1 MLTLRSN
8 FSPSITNEL
17 KFQHLYTFQNSYQ
30 NDELGHP
37 VPRAIVER
45 VASTIEGTKLN
56 TNIQMGGHRFG
67 QESFKNNVYQLVNN
81 LYYNTDKVKYTF
93 GVDLMYTRAK
103 SVYGSEVNGR
113 FHFDGID
120 NFKNMTPYRFYREV
134 LLLDDPSVKSSI
146 WNLGFYGQMMAKI
159 ATGLN
164 FTAGLRFD
172 YGGYPKTELNQK
184 LYDEM
189 GIRTDNKIKSF
200 VIQPRVQFDWDI
212 NENHKDFIK
221 LGGGVFSSDIN
232 NYMLINNL
240 YFDGRHSA
248 TVDVDPRTISGFTPD
263 FINYRKD
270 YSTVPSLAQYQ
281 LPTINYTGKDA
292 KIPII
297 YKANISYSHFFT
309 ERFRVGLA
317 AYAAFGRNNY
327 FYYDRNMVDKPFFT
341 LANEDN
347 RGVFVPVNSI
357 NTSNGNSN
365 WLDGVINKNSEES
378 WSL

>member
-1 MLTLRSN
+1 
-8 FSPSITNEL
+8 
-17 KFQHLYTFQNSYQ
+17 
-30 NDELGHP
+30 
-37 VPRAIVER
+37 
-45 VASTIEGTKLN
+45 
-56 TNIQMGGHRFG
+56 
-67 QESFKNNVYQLVNN
+67 
-81 LYYNTDKVKYTF
+81 
-93 GVDLMYTRAK
+93 
-103 SVYGSEVNGR
+103 
-113 FHFDGID
+113 
-120 NFKNMTPYRFYREV
+120 
-134 LLLDDPSVKSSI
+134 
-146 WNLGFYGQMMAKI
+146 MAKI